1 MFQRAVVGQQVADL
15 AGHGLDAVE
24 GEQRLALLAEQ
35 RDTFGILLAAEL
47 AVVLGPVLRPR
58 GEAARRVGQ
67 RQVTVGEDLGLQ
79 LLQAQLR
86 SLVEHP
92 AQQLAGDFHR
102 RNPAA
107 HAPGI
112 QFGQGMTVVEV
123 QRRTADKG
131 HAALAEVIDGGHV
144 VGLDPEFAVL
154 A

>member
-47 AVVLGPVLRPR
+47 TVVLGPVLRPR

-86 SLVEHP
+86 SLTSTPRSSLPETST
-92 AQQLAGDFHR
+92 G
-102 RNPAA
+102 
-107 HAPGI
+107 GI
-112 QFGQGMTVVEV
+112 Q
-123 QRRTADKG
+123 RRMPQEYSSAR
-131 HAALAEVIDGGHV
+131 A
-144 VGLDPEFAVL
+144 
-154 A
+154 